1 MQSDNLNP
9 PYNYINRETTF
20 VIKGIAII
28 LMFVHHS
35 FTYPNWYI
43 EGISYPSLL
52 TFASCM
58 RNPFRLCV
66 AIFAFLTG
74 YFYVFSAKTYKYSF
88 KKITDLLFAYWMIY
102 LPILLISVLSGCY
115 TLSWTDVLKECFS
128 IINPVMVFCWY
139 IHFYMITMLI
149 LPIISKLLDRN
160 LLSALL
166 IGIIVPVI
174 VATFLTNYVSAFKEC
189 IRELRLYFPVVA
201 TGYICARYSLFGTT
215 NKCSA
220 SVQEH
225 FSCKLFRIFLF
236 GLLLLI
242 SFIGPYIFPHM
253 EINFVTILETDSSI
267 RISMD
272 ILYAPLFIYS
282 VINLYNLLPIKYA
295 VTPPPQHIGEVLNIH
310 LVSSLCFL

>member
-1 MQSDNLNP
+1 MQSDNLNS
-9 PYNYINRETTF
+9 PYNYINRETTS

-28 LMFVHHS
+28 LMFVHHC
-35 FTYPNWYI
+35 FTYPDWYI
-43 EGISYPSLL
+43 ESISYPSLL
-52 TFASCM
+52 TFAACM

-74 YFYVFSAKTYKYSF
+74 YFYVFSDKTYKYSF
-88 KKITDLLFAYWMIY
+88 KKITDLLVIYWMIY

-115 TLSWTDVLKECFS
+115 TPSWADILKECFS
-128 IINPVMVFCWY
+128 IINPVMFFCWY
-139 IHFYMITMLI
+139 IHFYIITMLI

-166 IGIIVPVI
+166 IGIMIPVI
-174 VATFLTNYVSAFKEC
+174 AATFLSTHVSAYKEF
-189 IRELRLYFPVVA
+189 IREFRLYFPVVT
-201 TGYICARYSLFGTT
+201 TGYICARYSLFGT
-215 NKCSA
+215 NNDRSA

-225 FSCKLFRIFLF
+225 FSTKLFRIFLF

-242 SFIGPYIFPHM
+242 SFMGPYIFPHI
-253 EINFVTILETDSSI
+253 EINFVTILEADSSI

-282 VINLYNLLPIKYA
+282 VINLYNLLPIKCA
-295 VTPPPQHIGEVLNIH
+295 VTPPPQHIGKVLNIH